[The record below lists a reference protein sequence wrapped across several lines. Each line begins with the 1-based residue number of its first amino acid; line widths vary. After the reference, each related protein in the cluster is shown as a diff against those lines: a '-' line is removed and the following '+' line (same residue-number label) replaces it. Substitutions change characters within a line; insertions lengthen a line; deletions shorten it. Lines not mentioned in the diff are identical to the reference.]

1 MIDQALG
8 RSGISFMPYCNKPA
22 SVAPSS
28 ASNRGLYDPTFE
40 RDSCG
45 VGFVAD
51 MSGRKSHATIQSG
64 LQVLK
69 NLQHRGA
76 CGCDQDTGDGA
87 GILMQLPDLFFRS
100 DNTSLSDRL
109 PAAGDYGVAFVFLP
123 RGGAQRLICHRTL
136 EAVVAAEGQKITAFR
151 ADDYYWRDLGKPE
164 NISQTI
170 AELKRGLLALQ

>member
-1 MIDQALG
+1 
-8 RSGISFMPYCNKPA
+8 MPHFNEPA
-22 SVAPSS
+22 SLALPCYSKQ
-28 ASNRGLYDPTFE
+28 GLYDPAFE

-51 MSGRKSHATIQSG
+51 MGGRKSHATIRSG

-109 PAAGDYGVAFVFLP
+109 LAAGDYGVAFVFQP
-123 RGGAQRLICHRTL
+123 RGESQRMICHRTL
-136 EAVVAAEGQKITAFR
+136 EAVAAAEGQKVLG
-151 ADDYYWRDLGKPE
+151 WRDVPVV
-164 NISQTI
+164 S
-170 AELKRGLLALQ
+170 AVSPARA

>member
-1 MIDQALG
+1 
-8 RSGISFMPYCNKPA
+8 MPHCNKPA

-123 RGGAQRLICHRTL
+123 RGGAQHLICHRTL
-136 EAVVAAEGQKITAFR
+136 EAVVAAEGQKMLGWRAFR
-151 ADDYYWRDLGKPE
+151 SSPRRSAGWPGRKSP
-164 NISQTI
+164 
-170 AELKRGLLALQ
+170 